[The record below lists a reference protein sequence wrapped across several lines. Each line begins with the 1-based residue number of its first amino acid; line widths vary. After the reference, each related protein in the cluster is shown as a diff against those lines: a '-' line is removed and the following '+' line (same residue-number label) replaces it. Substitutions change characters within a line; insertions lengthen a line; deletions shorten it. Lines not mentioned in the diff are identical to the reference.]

1 MLNESL
7 RRIREERGFSQAQV
21 AEYLNISPSAY
32 STYETGTRDVSS
44 DKIIKLSKFYGVTT
58 DYLYGIEK
66 TNEDTSLM
74 NEVSS
79 LLNTLT
85 ISDLENVLDYTK
97 FLMWKKSH

>member
-7 RRIREERGFSQAQV
+7 RRLREERGFSQAQI
-21 AEYLNISPSAY
+21 AEFLKISPSAY

-66 TNEDTSLM
+66 TNEDTSLI

-79 LLNTLT
+79 LLSTLT
-85 ISDLENVLDYTK
+85 VNDLQNVLDYTK
-97 FLMWKKSH
+97 FLMWKKKH